1 VSETVEI
8 PEDVAAVVQQ
18 KVEQGLYPDSGAA
31 IAEAIR
37 LIDEHDE
44 LVALRAKI
52 QVGLDQAARGEVVP
66 FNEETRQRIIR
77 EGHAKYE
84 RGDPLIPYISVPG
97 Q

>member
-18 KVEQGLYPDSGAA
+18 KVEQGLYPDAGAA

-37 LIDEHDE
+37 LLDEHDE
-44 LVALRAKI
+44 LVALRARI
-52 QVGLDQAARGEVVP
+52 QVGLDQAARGDVVP

-77 EGHAKYE
+77 KGRAKYE
-84 RGDPLIPYISVPG
+84 RGDALNPDVCP
-97 Q
+97 